1 MYTKTAN
8 RVHIH
13 NLPQE
18 AAHKI
23 GVASFFI
30 SLHLFQQ
37 INHTPVGFIYFPPVE
52 LDVYVGY
59 GVDAVP

>member
-18 AAHKI
+18 AAPKI
-23 GVASFFI
+23 GVASF
-30 SLHLFQQ
+30 LFLC
-37 INHTPVGFIYFPPVE
+37 IYFSRSITRLLASSIFRLLNLMYMSVTVAM
-52 LDVYVGY
+52 L
-59 GVDAVP
+59 

>member
-1 MYTKTAN
+1 MYQKIWEW
-8 RVHIH
+8 VHIN
-13 NLPQE
+13 NLPHE
-18 AAHKI
+18 ADKKQA
-23 GVASFFI
+23 

-59 GVDAVP
+59 GGDAVP